1 MRFEYDQTP
10 LQQKIVVLE
19 QMIKQMSDPRNEM
32 FYSNE
37 DRIKA
42 SKELADL
49 ITLNDNEQKR
59 FASTDS
65 YGGSKSRSKRRRGR
79 KLRRRTRKH

>member
-1 MRFEYDQTP
+1 MRFAYHQTP

-19 QMIKQMSDPRNEM
+19 QMIKQMSDHRNEM

-49 ITLNDNEQKR
+49 ITLNDNEQKS